1 MCDLRVTTAWRA
13 PRVPLWVV
21 LIKPASRSQ
30 KARNRLR
37 VAESG
42 SSDLRVTG
50 QMALAASAIW
60 PVESNPPMPIRSP
73 HPDVDVPDVTLTD
86 FVLAGAAARGERPA
100 IVDAVS
106 GAVLTYAQLVE
117 DVDRCAAGLVARGL
131 VPGERVGIWAP
142 NVPEYA
148 VAFHGV
154 ARAGGTNTT
163 VNALYTAE
171 EAAFQ
176 LRSAGA
182 RYLVTVPQL
191 AERALA
197 AASAADVEEV
207 FSIGD
212 APGTTPFDDLLAA
225 AGTPAPQLAID
236 PASHLVALPF
246 SSGTT
251 GFPKGVMLTHRNLVA
266 NLCQYVPVRTIGE
279 HDRVIAVLPFFH
291 IYGQTL
297 VLNDA
302 LRRGAT
308 IVTMPR
314 FDLAQFLAAIEHHRI
329 TACYVAPPV
338 VLALAK
344 HPLVD
349 QHDLSSLRFITS
361 GAAPLDAELQAAA
374 ERRVGCRVQQ
384 GYGLTEAS
392 PVTHYVHED
401 DENIHGT
408 IGTLLPS
415 TEARL
420 VDAETAQDA
429 AAGQPGEIWVRGPQ
443 VMLGYLGDED
453 ATASTLTSDGWLR
466 TGDIATVDAAGRFR
480 IVDRLKELIKY
491 KGYQVPPAQLEGI
504 LLTHPQIA
512 DACVV
517 PVRDEEA
524 GEVPKAFV
532 VPHAGQHLDTDE
544 VMAYVAQR
552 VAPHMQVRACEL
564 IDAIPKS
571 PSGKL
576 LRRVLV
582 EREREART

>member
-1 MCDLRVTTAWRA
+1 
-13 PRVPLWVV
+13 
-21 LIKPASRSQ
+21 
-30 KARNRLR
+30 
-37 VAESG
+37 
-42 SSDLRVTG
+42 
-50 QMALAASAIW
+50 
-60 PVESNPPMPIRSP
+60 
-73 HPDVDVPDVTLTD
+73 
-86 FVLAGAAARGERPA
+86 
-100 IVDAVS
+100 
-106 GAVLTYAQLVE
+106 VLTYAQLAD
-117 DVDRCAAGLVARGL
+117 DVDRCAAGLVARAL
-131 VPGERVGIWAP
+131 APGEVVGIFAP
-142 NVPEYA
+142 NVPAYA

-154 ARAGGTNTT
+154 ARAGGTSTT

-176 LRSAGA
+176 LRIAGA
-182 RYLVTVPQL
+182 RFLVTVPQL
-191 AERALA
+191 ASQALEA
-197 AASAADVEEV
+197 AQAAGVEEV

-212 APGTTPFDDLLAA
+212 APGTTPFGDLLSPR
-225 AGTPAPQLAID
+225 GTPAPRPAID

-251 GFPKGVMLTHRNLVA
+251 GLSKGVMLTHRNLVV
-266 NLCQYVPVRTIGE
+266 NLCQYEPVQSIGE
-279 HDRVIAVLPFFH
+279 DDRVIAVLPFFH

-302 LRRGAT
+302 LRRGAR

-314 FDLAQFLAAIEHHRI
+314 FDVAQFLAAIERHGI

-344 HPLVD
+344 HPLVAT
-349 QHDLSSLRFITS
+349 HDLSSLRFITS
-361 GAAPLDAELQAAA
+361 GSAPLGAELQSEA

-392 PVTHYVHED
+392 PVTHHAHQD
-401 DENIHGT
+401 DENAHGT

-415 TEARL
+415 TEARV
-420 VDAETAQDA
+420 VDAETGADA
-429 AAGQPGEIWVRGPQ
+429 ATGEPGEIWVRGPQ
-443 VMLGYLGDED
+443 VMLGYLGDEA

-466 TGDIATVDAAGRFR
+466 TGDIATIDQAGRFR
-480 IVDRLKELIKY
+480 VVDRLKELIKY
-491 KGYQVPPAQLEGI
+491 KGYQVPPAQLESI

-532 VPHAGQHLDTDE
+532 VPREGQALDPLD
-544 VMAYVAQR
+544 VMAFVAGR

-564 IDAIPKS
+564 IDVIPKS

-582 EREREART
+582 EREREARR